1 MEPEAQ
7 FIVRL
12 TDAGVSC
19 HRPDG
24 LVESVAWADLRA
36 VLIETNDSGPF
47 LMDVFWIL
55 IGSQSGCVVPQGATG
70 EDELLGRLQQLPGFD
85 NQALIDAMLSTD
97 NQRFLCWEKG
107 KQES

>member
-7 FIVRL
+7 FIITL
-12 TDAGVSC
+12 TEEGVAC
-19 HRPDG
+19 RRPEG

-55 IGSQSGCVVPQGATG
+55 IGAHSGCVVPQGATG
-70 EDELLGRLQQLPGFD
+70 EHELLDRLQRLPGFD

-97 NQRFLCWEKG
+97 NQRFLCWERPV
-107 KQES
+107 